1 MCLLDWIQS
10 FFIWRIF
17 PMRYILLSLVA
28 IKVADF
34 GGYDTKL
41 GNWGQ
46 SVPQFG
52 HHATT
57 V

>member
-1 MCLLDWIQS
+1 
-10 FFIWRIF
+10 
-17 PMRYILLSLVA
+17 MRYILLSLVA